1 MAKYSIGIYI
11 RLSLADIDLSRKEG
25 KTESESITN
34 QRALINR
41 YLDKHEE
48 FEGCPREEFF
58 DDGYSGTSFARP
70 SFEKMMEKVKKGKI
84 NLIAVKDFSRFG
96 RDYIELGDYL
106 ERIFPFLG
114 VRFISV
120 NDNYDSDDYK
130 GTTGGMDVV
139 LKNIVYDY
147 YSKDLSDKVT
157 TSKYAIMK
165 RGVYQGGHV
174 PFGLRKSAVKGKL
187 ETDPEA
193 AQVVRKVFD
202 LAISGKGTGEIAR
215 ALNSDGDF
223 TPSDYFKKKNP
234 QAKKFKLKTERKEWS
249 SIMVL
254 NIIRQE
260 MYYGAIVQHKRQRI
274 TVGSKH
280 TAVVPKEE
288 QFIVE
293 NQHEGIVTKEE
304 WTAAQAAIRPIR
316 KRTTYNKR
324 DYPLRGVA
332 RCACCHRMIQY
343 FGKVKR
349 PYFTCEVT
357 KHDANSKCF
366 HGKVFED
373 ELNEV
378 VWQSLQS
385 MFALSDDLSG
395 KLNQQKKLLGNETE
409 SIKSDLEKLQ
419 KELKRIESDK
429 YSNMDKYMSG
439 DLPKE
444 KFLSKK
450 QKLDEASSALTA
462 EIAELGNKL
471 EVIRTSEVPETEK
484 LVGEMKK
491 YSKESQ
497 LTSGMVQTFIESV
510 EITDDQHAQI
520 IWKFSDIFKRF
531 MEEQ

>member
-1 MAKYSIGIYI
+1 MLPLHCA
-11 RLSLADIDLSRKEG
+11 
-25 KTESESITN
+25 
-34 QRALINR
+34 
-41 YLDKHEE
+41 
-48 FEGCPREEFF
+48 
-58 DDGYSGTSFARP
+58 
-70 SFEKMMEKVKKGKI
+70 
-84 NLIAVKDFSRFG
+84 
-96 RDYIELGDYL
+96 
-106 ERIFPFLG
+106 
-114 VRFISV
+114 
-120 NDNYDSDDYK
+120 
-130 GTTGGMDVV
+130 
-139 LKNIVYDY
+139 
-147 YSKDLSDKVT
+147 
-157 TSKYAIMK
+157 
-165 RGVYQGGHV
+165 
-174 PFGLRKSAVKGKL
+174 
-187 ETDPEA
+187 PE
-193 AQVVRKVFD
+193 
-202 LAISGKGTGEIAR
+202 
-215 ALNSDGDF
+215 
-223 TPSDYFKKKNP
+223 
-234 QAKKFKLKTERKEWS
+234 
-249 SIMVL
+249 
-254 NIIRQE
+254 
-260 MYYGAIVQHKRQRI
+260 
-274 TVGSKH
+274 
-280 TAVVPKEE
+280 
-288 QFIVE
+288 
-293 NQHEGIVTKEE
+293 
-304 WTAAQAAIRPIR
+304 QAAIRPIR

-373 ELNEV
+373 ELNEM

-385 MFALSDDLSG
+385 MFSLSDDLSG
-395 KLNQQKKLLGNETE
+395 KLNRQKKLLGNETE

-444 KFLSKK
+444 KFLAKK
-450 QKLDEASSALTA
+450 QKLDEASSTLTD

-471 EVIRTSEVPETEK
+471 EVIRTSEDPETEK

>member
-58 DDGYSGTSFARP
+58 DDGYSGTNFARP

-84 NLIAVKDFSRFG
+84 NLIAVKDFSRVG

-120 NDNYDSDDYK
+120 NDSYDSDDYR

-174 PFGLRKSAVKGKL
+174 PFGLRKGAVKGKL

-202 LAISGKGTGEIAR
+202 LAIAGKGTGEIAR
-215 ALNSDGDF
+215 ILNADGDI

-280 TAVVPKEE
+280 TAIVPKEE

-395 KLNQQKKLLGNETE
+395 KLNQQKKLLGNEAE

-419 KELKRIESDK
+419 KELKQIDSDK

-491 YSKESQ
+491 YSKDSQ

-531 MEEQ
+531 IEEQ